1 MRDSETIESEL
12 RLLLAI
18 RQMVHEE
25 EGRPPSTT
33 RIDELLDGRLA
44 HLSADHL
51 SGGPF
56 HCSAASFASAAVE

>member
-25 EGRPPSTT
+25 EGRPPSTAW
-33 RIDELLDGRLA
+33 IDQLLDERLD
-44 HLSADHL
+44 HPSAGHL

-56 HCSAASFASAAVE
+56 QRSAASFASAAVA

>member
-25 EGRPPSTT
+25 EGR
-33 RIDELLDGRLA
+33 RRALHG
-44 HLSADHL
+44 
-51 SGGPF
+51 
-56 HCSAASFASAAVE
+56 